1 MAITVEKKSNKKF
14 RIKCEYCLTQFTYE
28 QEDIGYRLWYPHG
41 FVYCPRCNKPLR
53 HNPELNMINDENES
67 L

>member
-1 MAITVEKKSNKKF
+1 MKKIIND
-14 RIKCEYCLTQFTYE
+14 

-41 FVYCPRCNKPLR
+41 FVYCQNA
-53 HNPELNMINDENES
+53 IN